1 MKTIFK
7 LIGIFGL
14 YIAVY
19 IGYFAFL
26 NSSIDFGIDY
36 LVWNE
41 ITQIFLLVVCVTF
54 LYISL
59 IMVRKTNIEP
69 FKRNIS
75 LVLIAAIYSG
85 FLFLVVN
92 AQLFMMKGV

>member
-1 MKTIFK
+1 MKTIVK
-7 LIGIFGL
+7 LIGLFVM
-14 YIAVY
+14 YIVIY

-26 NSSIDFGIDY
+26 NSGVDFGIDY

-59 IMVRKTNIEP
+59 IMVRKTEIEP
-69 FKRNIS
+69 LKRNIS
-75 LVLIAAIYSG
+75 LILIAAVYSG
-85 FLFLVVN
+85 FLFFIVN